1 MVMQGGLRGAEWAPA
16 PPCDPSLP
24 RQHGWW
30 HGAVGTPQPVLLWVL
45 RGGRGGLQAQPRG
58 AAGGGDALKPPPT
71 VQEASGVKLSTGS
84 PLQLVTPRRHWG
96 RDGKLSPAVG
106 GPPPPWAPCV
116 TPGGAGQALQELLC
130 PTAVRVTAPAPCRAS
145 CDSPSPGSCPALLTR
160 SLPWGRAAPR
170 AELPAPCV
178 TVRAEGV
185 TVRRKHPLET
195 YAVTKF
201 FHR

>member
-1 MVMQGGLRGAEWAPA
+1 MLSRLQLLHATHPCPGSTAGGMGRWGHR
-16 PPCDPSLP
+16 SLSSS
-24 RQHGWW
+24 GCC
-30 HGAVGTPQPVLLWVL
+30 GVAVGGSRHGP
-45 RGGRGGLQAQPRG
+45 
-58 AAGGGDALKPPPT
+58 GGGDAPKLPPT
-71 VQEASGVKLSTGS
+71 AQEASGVKLSTGS

-160 SLPWGRAAPR
+160 SLPWGWAAPR

-185 TVRRKHPLET
+185 TVRRKHPLEA
-195 YAVTKF
+195 YAVTEF